1 MTGTLKSYDGKLF
14 PLPVLTQYTV
24 DTGDKEGC
32 GSFYLRFAWD
42 QAAAELLGQAA
53 EFTAVEAGKTVFTG
67 VVDEVQLELDRQG
80 LVAEVTGRSLQARL
94 LDNQV
99 VGTEFLTVHL
109 EDILSRYVRPFGV
122 NKIVADAL
130 PPLTGFLVETGSS
143 AWQVLRGF
151 CRHSAGVAPRMLPD
165 GTLQIQKNPAYRT
178 WQVGRTA
185 GYVSCKYR
193 AKRYGRISKQI
204 LVDQRKGTQ
213 IAAQNKAF
221 LSQGGRRQAVTVQS
235 GALLRASWRTA
246 EQRIANAE
254 REAECLELTLPGGF
268 LAWPGDRVEVS
279 LEEMGIHQALWVQSA
294 VTELGANG
302 LICTVVLGKE
312 N

>member
-1 MTGTLKSYDGKLF
+1 M
-14 PLPVLTQYTV
+14 
-24 DTGDKEGC
+24 
-32 GSFYLRFAWD
+32 
-42 QAAAELLGQAA
+42 
-53 EFTAVEAGKTVFTG
+53 
-67 VVDEVQLELDRQG
+67 
-80 LVAEVTGRSLQARL
+80 TGRSLQARL

-204 LVDQRKGTQ
+204 LVDQRKGD
-213 IAAQNKAF
+213 ADC
-221 LSQGGRRQAVTVQS
+221 S
-235 GALLRASWRTA
+235 A
-246 EQRIANAE
+246 EQGLFVPGRPPPGGDGPIRGPAADGPAGGQRSSALPTQRGKRNAL
-254 REAECLELTLPGGF
+254 ALALPGGF

-279 LEEMGIHQALWVQSA
+279 LEEMGGVHQALWVQSA
-294 VTELGANG
+294 VTELERQTA
-302 LICTVVLGKE
+302 
-312 N
+312 